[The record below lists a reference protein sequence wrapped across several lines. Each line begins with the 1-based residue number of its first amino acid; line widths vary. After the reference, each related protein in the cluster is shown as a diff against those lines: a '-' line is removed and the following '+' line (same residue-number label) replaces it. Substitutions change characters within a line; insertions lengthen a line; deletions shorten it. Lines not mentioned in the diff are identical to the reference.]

1 MNMKDFHNFDFSKNQ
16 IINMKYK
23 KGFSLKKKEL
33 CFSRPRWEIFRK
45 YTRVYYIYETAEK
58 TNLFLYELVERGK
71 NSPLRVNIFADE
83 LQLIDSKKFTV
94 SEKTIGEHI
103 VTVGRGYNLFLYY
116 GIRTMQEIRN
126 RTIGKNTDCKTFF
139 FMSEMDIKD
148 LKRDGFSLSEEE
160 KEHVRKI
167 QYDDGEIIREYNYI
181 ILLPGLKLK
190 FDKNNELITSE

>member
-1 MNMKDFHNFDFSKNQ
+1 
-16 IINMKYK
+16 
-23 KGFSLKKKEL
+23 
-33 CFSRPRWEIFRK
+33 
-45 YTRVYYIYETAEK
+45 
-58 TNLFLYELVERGK
+58 
-71 NSPLRVNIFADE
+71 
-83 LQLIDSKKFTV
+83 
-94 SEKTIGEHI
+94 
-103 VTVGRGYNLFLYY
+103 
-116 GIRTMQEIRN
+116 MQEIRN

-167 QYDDGEIIREYNYI
+167 KYDDGEIIREYNYI